1 MQPAGMSESHRP
13 AQHRRPGEMDI
24 ARFAHD
30 RFVKRSALAPVVFA
44 DEDAQEHCVAREGH
58 DLRPYYAPSGETPNS
73 QSCSQKASTAQNA
86 SPMTMAPAVALHF
99 GSG

>member
-1 MQPAGMSESHRP
+1 
-13 AQHRRPGEMDI
+13 MDI
-24 ARFAHD
+24 ARLEHNGFI
-30 RFVKRSALAPVVFA
+30 KRPALRASVVFA

-58 DLRPYYAPSGETPNS
+58 DLRPYAPSGETPNS
-73 QSCSQKASTAQNA
+73 QACSQKASTAQKA